1 MMAVATLTTNIAHL
15 INIMVKIG
23 KYNTLS
29 VVKYVDFGV
38 YLDGGDG
45 LEILLPT
52 RYVPD
57 KLNVGDDIEV
67 FIYKD
72 SEDRIIATTEHPYA
86 QVGEFAY
93 LQVNQVNQAG
103 AFLDW
108 GLPKDLLVP
117 YSQQR
122 SKMRQDGIYLVY
134 VYLDDATKRIVATAK
149 IEKYL
154 DNVLPEYKQGE
165 KVNCLVF
172 EHTDI
177 GYKVIVNNMHRGMI
191 YHNEIFQPIEV
202 EQQVVG
208 YVKAIREDGK
218 LDITLSDK
226 AAVRIDGLSS
236 RILNAIKSNGGK
248 LNLNDKSSPDEI
260 KALFSCSKKDFK
272 KAIGHLYKEHLI
284 NILPDSIVMV

>member
-1 MMAVATLTTNIAHL
+1 
-15 INIMVKIG
+15 MVKIG

-29 VVKYVDFGV
+29 VIKYVDFGV

-45 LEILLPT
+45 IEILLPT
-52 RYVPD
+52 RYVPESL
-57 KLNVGDDIEV
+57 KVGDDINV

-154 DNVLPEYKQGE
+154 DNVLPEYKPGE
-165 KVNCLVF
+165 RVNCLVF

-208 YVKAIREDGK
+208 YVKSIREDGK
-218 LDITLSDK
+218 IDITLSDK
-226 AAVRIDGLSS
+226 AAVRIDSLSN
-236 RILNAIKSNGGK
+236 RILNAIKANGGK
-248 LNLNDKSSPDEI
+248 LNLTDKSSPDEI

-272 KAIGHLYKEHLI
+272 KALGHLYKERII
-284 NILPDSIVMV
+284 NIATDCITLA

>member
-1 MMAVATLTTNIAHL
+1 MAVATLTTNIAHL

-226 AAVRIDGLSS
+226 AAVRIDGLSG
-236 RILNAIKSNGGK
+236 RILNAIKSNRGK

>member
-226 AAVRIDGLSS
+226 AAVRIDGLSG
-236 RILNAIKSNGGK
+236 RILNAIKSNRGK

>member
-1 MMAVATLTTNIAHL
+1 
-15 INIMVKIG
+15 MVKIG
-23 KYNTLS
+23 KYNTLR
-29 VVKYVDFGV
+29 VVKSLDFGV

-52 RYVPD
+52 RYVPEGLKVD
-57 KLNVGDDIEV
+57 DELNV

-72 SEDRIIATTEHPYA
+72 SEDRLIATTEHPYA
-86 QVGEFAY
+86 EVGEFAY

-154 DNVLPEYKQGE
+154 GNVFPEYKVGQAV
-165 KVNCLVF
+165 KCLVI
-172 EHTDI
+172 EHTEI
-177 GYKVIVNNMHRGMI
+177 GYKVIVDNLHRGMI
-191 YHNEIFQPIEV
+191 YHNEIFRPIEV
-202 EQQVVG
+202 EETITA
-208 YVKAIREDGK
+208 YVKAVREDGK
-218 LDITLSDK
+218 IDVTLSDK
-226 AAVRIDGLSS
+226 AVRRIDDLSE
-236 RILNAIKSNGGK
+236 RILNAIKTNGGK
-248 LNLNDKSSPDEI
+248 LAVTDKSSPDEI
-260 KALFSCSKKDFK
+260 KSLFSCSKKDYK
-272 KAIGHLYKEHLI
+272 KALGHLYKEHI
-284 NILPDSIVMV
+284 ITITPDSIILNK

>member
-1 MMAVATLTTNIAHL
+1 
-15 INIMVKIG
+15 MVKIG

-29 VVKYVDFGV
+29 VIKYVDFGV

-45 LEILLPT
+45 IEILLPT
-52 RYVPD
+52 RYVPEGL
-57 KLNVGDDIEV
+57 KVGDDINV

-154 DNVLPEYKQGE
+154 DNVLPEYKPGE
-165 KVNCLVF
+165 RVNCLVF

-208 YVKAIREDGK
+208 YVKSIREDGK
-218 LDITLSDK
+218 IDITLSDK
-226 AAVRIDGLSS
+226 AAVRIDSLSN
-236 RILNAIKSNGGK
+236 RILNAIKANGGK
-248 LNLNDKSSPDEI
+248 LNLTDKSSPDEI

-272 KAIGHLYKEHLI
+272 KALGHLYKERII
-284 NILPDSIVMV
+284 NITTDCIALA

>member
-1 MMAVATLTTNIAHL
+1 
-15 INIMVKIG
+15 MVKIG

-29 VVKYVDFGV
+29 VIKYVDFGV

-45 LEILLPT
+45 IEILLPT
-52 RYVPD
+52 RYVPEGL
-57 KLNVGDDIEV
+57 KVGDDINV

-154 DNVLPEYKQGE
+154 DNVLPEYKPGE
-165 KVNCLVF
+165 RVNCLVF

-208 YVKAIREDGK
+208 YVKSIREDGK
-218 LDITLSDK
+218 IDITLSDK
-226 AAVRIDGLSS
+226 AAVRIDSLSN
-236 RILNAIKSNGGK
+236 RILNAIKANGGK
-248 LNLNDKSSPDEI
+248 LNLTDKSSPDEI

-272 KAIGHLYKEHLI
+272 KALGHLYKERII
-284 NILPDSIVMV
+284 NIATDCITLA